1 MYWVWVLY
9 EWERSQTPGVL
20 VAATIYA
27 STQVGP
33 ASQGVKSRTRG
44 RLYQRQLGPAIERL
58 DARLLAAGGA
68 AIGHRDGQREL
79 HGQPRAGVRARPP
92 GGVPAQAL
100 VEIDGPA
107 RVERAVAAAQQIH
120 PCLGHDRGLR
130 RRRGDPYALARAPPR
145 RRADAGTGSSCT
157 GLACRARRRT
167 SRQLSPSVSSA
178 GAPMMTAVAISTA
191 CRMIPNASASAA
203 PTPYAPCRTATQA
216 AWKTPRFD
224 GVAGST
230 AVTLTANSTAAA
242 APTPARSS
250 SPSATSSA

>member
-1 MYWVWVLY
+1 MYWVWVLD

-107 RVERAVAAAQQIH
+107 RVERAVA
-120 PCLGHDRGLR
+120 
-130 RRRGDPYALARAPPR
+130 
-145 RRADAGTGSSCT
+145 GTGSSCT

-203 PTPYAPCRTATQA
+203 PTP
-216 AWKTPRFD
+216 
-224 GVAGST
+224 
-230 AVTLTANSTAAA
+230 
-242 APTPARSS
+242 
-250 SPSATSSA
+250 